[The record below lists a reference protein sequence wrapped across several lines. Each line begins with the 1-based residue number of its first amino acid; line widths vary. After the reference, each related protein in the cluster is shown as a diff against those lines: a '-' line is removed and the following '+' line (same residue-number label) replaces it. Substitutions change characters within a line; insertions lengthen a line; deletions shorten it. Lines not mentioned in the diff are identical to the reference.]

1 MQARPAFLKKSSKK
15 LLVLLSRSFPRRV
28 LREKKVFWFFFSK
41 KNCLL
46 SAASVAALVAGCVA
60 PPPQNAGLVEV
71 GFDQLPGWQAD
82 HVEEAWPALVLE
94 CRRLA
99 LLPVDT
105 ALGGRGLTQTYG
117 GRAGVWL
124 PVCQAARA
132 VDSGDAGAIRRFFEA
147 SFQPY
152 RVAQPGLF
160 TGYYEPEVEGALVQG
175 GAYQTPV
182 LARPTDLVQAPA
194 PDDPHGAPRV
204 GRVEGG
210 ALVPYWTR
218 ADIMAGRAT
227 AARPLLWLADPV
239 DLFFLQVQGSGRVR
253 LPDGALVRLG
263 YDGKNGRP
271 YTPIGRV
278 LEQQQALASD
288 AVTMQS
294 VRGWLTSHPGQAA
307 AVMDRNE
314 DYVFFRVLGGAVDR
328 LGPPGALGVEL
339 LPGRTAAV
347 DRAAVPLGTPIFLDT
362 TDPVTGQA
370 WRRLLL
376 AQDVGSDIVGAWRA
390 DVFLGAGALAERQAG
405 EMHQAGVE
413 YVLVPRPSKN

>member
-1 MQARPAFLKKSSKK
+1 MPCFLA
-15 LLVLLSRSFPRRV
+15 L
-28 LREKKVFWFFFSK
+28 
-41 KNCLL
+41 
-46 SAASVAALVAGCVA
+46 AASGCTAPEPPDATLV
-60 PPPQNAGLVEV
+60 QV

-82 HVEEAWPALVLE
+82 HVEQAWPALVAE

-105 ALGGRGLTQTYG
+105 ALGGHGLTQTYA
-117 GRAGVWL
+117 GRAGAWL
-124 PVCQAARA
+124 PVCQAART
-132 VDSGDAGAIRRFFEA
+132 VDDGDAFAIRRFLETH
-147 SFQPY
+147 FQPY

-160 TGYYEPEVEGALVQG
+160 TGYYEPEVRGALVQG

-182 LARPTDLVQAPA
+182 LARPADLVQEPA
-194 PDDPHGAPRV
+194 PNDPHGAPLV
-204 GRVEGG
+204 GRVEHG

-218 ADIMAGRAT
+218 ADITAGRAA

-253 LPDGALVRLG
+253 LPDGAVMRLG

-278 LEQQQALASD
+278 LVQQQALAPD

-294 VRGWLTSHPGQAA
+294 VRAWLTAHPGEAG

-314 DYVFFRVLGGAVDR
+314 DYVFFRVLSGADER
-328 LGPPGALGVEL
+328 LGPPGALGVAL

-347 DRAAVPLGTPIFLDT
+347 DRAAVPLGTPIFIDT

-376 AQDVGSDIVGAWRA
+376 AQDVGSDVVGASRA

-413 YVLVPRPSKN
+413 YVLVPRPSE